1 MVLSHGNG
9 SLLRNQDFYTC
20 LEIMTSRISS
30 EVCLSCQDFLSI
42 YAVSTYH
49 HALSEIAFHVPANIS
64 SCSMRVLQIAISNS
78 YFIQLFRPIEQL
90 RKNTTVSVFFT
101 PALVSSNKY
110 IKFILEIPIYKTFN
124 IRSISTY
131 HTIPYHNI
139 PCDTMFYHAK
149 LNTAHGKSYHTILCH
164 GDAIP

>member
-1 MVLSHGNG
+1 
-9 SLLRNQDFYTC
+9 
-20 LEIMTSRISS
+20 MTSRISS
-30 EVCLSCQDFLSI
+30 EVCLSI

-49 HALSEIAFHVPANIS
+49 HALSEIAFHVPANIP
-64 SCSMRVLQIAISNS
+64 SCSMRVLQIEISNS

-90 RKNTTVSVFFT
+90 HKNTTVSVFFT

-131 HTIPYHNI
+131 HTIPHHNMRLFNQNQHVFPRFRTCI
-139 PCDTMFYHAK
+139 QF
-149 LNTAHGKSYHTILCH
+149 LLLKSIYLPTQVQRTLVHSEP
-164 GDAIP
+164 GGE

>member
-1 MVLSHGNG
+1 MSDPDLQIPVLSNIYIAKELDKSFQIGMVLSHGNG

-30 EVCLSCQDFLSI
+30 EVCLS
-42 YAVSTYH
+42 TYY
-49 HALSEIAFHVPANIS
+49 HALSEIAFHVPANIP
-64 SCSMRVLQIAISNS
+64 SCSMRVLQIEISNS

-131 HTIPYHNI
+131 HTIP
-139 PCDTMFYHAK
+139 HA
-149 LNTAHGKSYHTILCH
+149 S
-164 GDAIP
+164 